1 MWIYLLLLEAV
12 LFGSSSVGLA
22 AESGVSK
29 KSGESPAVPTTIT
42 SKKMTVRNQENNAI
56 FEGSVVLTRGTLVV
70 YSDKMVVL
78 FQSQGNDA
86 AQSASGGQ
94 ERGDQAK
101 GAASLKGNEGMPT
114 VSSRS
119 VSQIEALG
127 HVKIENAN
135 SNATCEKAVYIIGE
149 EKIILTG
156 DPVAWEKGT
165 RVSGKQITIYLAEER
180 SVVEGNTHVRIEGE
194 EKNAP

>member
-1 MWIYLLLLEAV
+1 
-12 LFGSSSVGLA
+12 
-22 AESGVSK
+22 
-29 KSGESPAVPTTIT
+29 
-42 SKKMTVRNQENNAI
+42 
-56 FEGSVVLTRGTLVV
+56 
-70 YSDKMVVL
+70 
-78 FQSQGNDA
+78 
-86 AQSASGGQ
+86 
-94 ERGDQAK
+94 
-101 GAASLKGNEGMPT
+101 MPT

-119 VSQIEALG
+119 VSQIEATG
-127 HVKIENAN
+127 HVKIENEN
-135 SNATCEKAVYIIGE
+135 SNATCEKAVYFVNE

>member
-1 MWIYLLLLEAV
+1 MWLSLLLLEAM
-12 LFGSSSVGLA
+12 LFGSAAVGLA
-22 AESGVSK
+22 ADSGLMK
-29 KSGESPAVPTTIT
+29 KSGESSAVPTTIT

-56 FEGSVVLTRGTLVV
+56 FEGTVVLTRGTLVV

-78 FQSQGNDA
+78 FQSKGGDA
-86 AQSASGGQ
+86 AQSAAGAR

-101 GAASLKGNEGMPT
+101 GSASPKGTDGMPT

-119 VSQIEALG
+119 VSQIDATG
-127 HVKIENAN
+127 HVKIENDN
-135 SNATCEKAVYIIGE
+135 SNATCEKAVYFINE

-194 EKNAP
+194 EKNTP

>member
-1 MWIYLLLLEAV
+1 
-12 LFGSSSVGLA
+12 
-22 AESGVSK
+22 
-29 KSGESPAVPTTIT
+29 
-42 SKKMTVRNQENNAI
+42 
-56 FEGSVVLTRGTLVV
+56 
-70 YSDKMVVL
+70 
-78 FQSQGNDA
+78 
-86 AQSASGGQ
+86 
-94 ERGDQAK
+94 
-101 GAASLKGNEGMPT
+101 MPT

-119 VSQIEALG
+119 VSQIEAIG
-127 HVKIENAN
+127 HVKIENGN
-135 SNATCEKAVYIIGE
+135 SNATCDKAVYLVGE